1 MRAGGIERRGIFA
14 KCVVLLA
21 ILVGFLTW
29 IPAGFAANPEIS
41 TIVFNPTTAKLANPD
56 NPAGS
61 TPPRKITLRFRVYDA
76 FGNLITPSST
86 NPVTIN
92 VYGAPTGVITM
103 MTPSPITSGNRVT
116 FAYNGQFF
124 PNPITVEAY
133 VPNGLGGYSI
143 GVTQILPRNQP
154 SPCAYG
160 TESFTLPFD
169 CGGLTGSACTNS
181 NIANGLNLM
190 AAIGYNDDTKAG
202 NNLTDFAIDTGSRGA
217 LVPASWLGPDA
228 IGPAGPGVKFY
239 DSSGN
244 TFAGNYYLARISFKA
259 SDGSIVKTIPIK
271 VLGVTAAYCAPG
283 NYPNCNS
290 NPPGTNIFYLG
301 VGFDRNS
308 TTANDDFNSPADNA
322 FLQIDDD
329 NNSTNISP
337 GYVLNGDDA
346 TVGITSTSGYG
357 LAALTANRSVPGDWN
372 ATPGCYGFP
381 TLPGRN
387 QFCGTL
393 LMDVGITEMFLD
405 LPPARRPAD
414 AVDPNN
420 DSKLPKGLETS
431 ITAGTAA
438 NPAMSYTFDYAK
450 SDTPTDVAPTDV
462 TWVKPKPGH
471 APIFVNTGRDVLF
484 GFNYMYD
491 ASCGNTGFEP
501 LPQ

>member
-1 MRAGGIERRGIFA
+1 MRAGGIHGRGVFARR
-14 KCVVLLA
+14 VVLLV
-21 ILVGFLTW
+21 IFVGFLIR

-41 TIVFNPTTAKLANPD
+41 TIVFNPTTAKLVNPGI
-56 NPAGS
+56 PADS
-61 TPPRKITLRFRVYDA
+61 TPPQKVTLRFRAYDA
-76 FGNLITPSST
+76 FGNIITPSST
-86 NPVTIN
+86 NPMTIN
-92 VYGAPTGVITM
+92 VYGAPSGVITP
-103 MTPSPITSGNRVT
+103 TSTSITSGNRVT

-143 GVTQILPRNQP
+143 GVTQMLPWNQP

-169 CGGLTGSACTNS
+169 CGGLTGSACTS
-181 NIANGLNLM
+181 YNITNDLNLM
-190 AAIGYNDDTKAG
+190 AAIGYDDDTKVG
-202 NNLTDFAIDTGSRGA
+202 NNLTDFTIDTGSLGA
-217 LVPASWLGPDA
+217 LVPAYELGPDA

-239 DSSGN
+239 DSSGR

-283 NYPNCNS
+283 NYPNCTS
-290 NPPGTNIFYLG
+290 EPPSTNIYYLG

-357 LAALTANRSVPGDWN
+357 LAALTANPSVPGDWN

-405 LPPARRPAD
+405 LPPARRPAG

-420 DSKLPKGLETS
+420 DSKLPKGLEAS

-438 NPAMSYTFDYAK
+438 NPAIVHLRLRQERHANGRGADRRNLGQAEARSR
-450 SDTPTDVAPTDV
+450 TDLREHRPRCALRLQLHV
-462 TWVKPKPGH
+462 
-471 APIFVNTGRDVLF
+471 
-484 GFNYMYD
+484 
-491 ASCGNTGFEP
+491 
-501 LPQ
+501 

>member
-1 MRAGGIERRGIFA
+1 MRAGGINGRGIFA
-14 KCVVLLA
+14 RSAVLLV
-21 ILVGFLTW
+21 IFVGFLIR

-41 TIVFNPTTAKLANPD
+41 TIVFNPTTAKLVNPGS
-56 NPAGS
+56 PADS
-61 TPPRKITLRFRVYDA
+61 TPPRKVTLRFRAYDG
-76 FGNLITPSST
+76 FGNLIAPSST
-86 NPVTIN
+86 DPVTIN
-92 VYGAPTGVITM
+92 VYGAPTGVITP
-103 MTPSPITSGNRVT
+103 TSTSITSGNRVT

-143 GVTQILPRNQP
+143 GVTQMLPWNQP

-160 TESFTLPFD
+160 TQSFTLPFD
-169 CGGLTGSACTNS
+169 CGSLTGSSCANS

-202 NNLTDFAIDTGSRGA
+202 NNLSDFAIDTGSLGA
-217 LVPASWLGPDA
+217 LVPAYELGPDA

-283 NYPNCNS
+283 NYPNCTS
-290 NPPGTNIFYLG
+290 NPPGTNIYYLG

-337 GYVLNGDDA
+337 GYVLNGDNA

-357 LAALTANRSVPGDWN
+357 LAVLTANPSR
-372 ATPGCYGFP
+372 
-381 TLPGRN
+381 
-387 QFCGTL
+387 L
-393 LMDVGITEMFLD
+393 L
-405 LPPARRPAD
+405 
-414 AVDPNN
+414 
-420 DSKLPKGLETS
+420 KK
-431 ITAGTAA
+431 A
-438 NPAMSYTFDYAK
+438 NS
-450 SDTPTDVAPTDV
+450 
-462 TWVKPKPGH
+462 
-471 APIFVNTGRDVLF
+471 
-484 GFNYMYD
+484 
-491 ASCGNTGFEP
+491 
-501 LPQ
+501 